1 MNVHA
6 IFNLG
11 VDISKIFKVN
21 VRSCKLAPGQVLS
34 PSFVHPPTV
43 SPNLEVAPGASQI
56 EKGPELILTT
66 RNDDN
71 LEEVEAEL
79 VEPIIEPPRNTPR
92 NPNSRNDVD
101 CHGVRWMENNTDT
114 KINQNGPIQKKR
126 GVFRRLLVKFW

>member
-1 MNVHA
+1 MNIHA
-6 IFNLG
+6 RFDLG
-11 VDISKIFKVN
+11 GDISKIFKIN
-21 VRSCKLAPGQVLS
+21 LRSCKLAPGPVLS

>member
-43 SPNLEVAPGASQI
+43 SPNLDVASYSSQV
-56 EKGPELILTT
+56 EKAPDLILTT
-66 RNDDN
+66 RND
-71 LEEVEAEL
+71 
-79 VEPIIEPPRNTPR
+79 
-92 NPNSRNDVD
+92 
-101 CHGVRWMENNTDT
+101 EN
-114 KINQNGPIQKKR
+114 
-126 GVFRRLLVKFW
+126 F